1 MQTLTPTLPTKTAFA
16 SILGKINT
24 IGEFG
29 PIYQVGQPIRRLEDG
44 DWLMKITLIESGE
57 VTEYPLSSIKEDPE
71 AE

>member
-1 MQTLTPTLPTKTAFA
+1 MNTLAPPLPSKT
-16 SILGKINT
+16 SLVSTLGKINT

-29 PIYQVGQPIRRLEDG
+29 PIYQVGQPLRRLEDG
-44 DWLMKITLIESGE
+44 DWLMEITLIESGE